1 MNSLSDYAKRFSF
14 VWLKTILTVDMI
26 LLIGIPIVLK
36 PQLNGEGIGM
46 SLVLVFVL
54 ASLGAFFSS
63 FIPLIIYIYLH
74 SKFNQAES
82 KMKAI
87 LIHAIA
93 SSVGYITTI
102 LLVNSFALKN
112 NNIILLVLVYQLI
125 GIVFLLYDNKKHN
138 LSTAK

>member
-1 MNSLSDYAKRFSF
+1 
-14 VWLKTILTVDMI
+14 
-26 LLIGIPIVLK
+26 PIVLK

-63 FIPLIIYIYLH
+63 FIPLIIYIYFH

-82 KMKAI
+82 KMKAR
-87 LIHAIA
+87 LIHAIT